1 MKNYI
6 YNNRKGLLLVSI
18 GFVSLFLLF
27 SLNFRTSQVDK
38 KRIKSLNEIEELSM
52 EEIKDITLDSYK
64 DEIKFYAKTFKIEE
78 NILYQELKNNYD
90 TLNINK
96 NMDIDKVL
104 IDFLFNLES
113 TNKKLFNNKITSGLG
128 TDKEYILSLIDYF
141 CSIYPNVDFT
151 IASSIAHIESG
162 FRAKTMLKNNNIFGG
177 MARGKLI
184 SYKTIEYGV
193 LKYIK
198 LLSESY
204 FGLGLNTVETIGK
217 KYNPVYEN
225 GVKKANPTWVKNV
238 NAVMDKYQNYTDFLN
253 ILELEEM

>member
-1 MKNYI
+1 
-6 YNNRKGLLLVSI
+6 
-18 GFVSLFLLF
+18 
-27 SLNFRTSQVDK
+27 
-38 KRIKSLNEIEELSM
+38 
-52 EEIKDITLDSYK
+52 
-64 DEIKFYAKTFKIEE
+64 
-78 NILYQELKNNYD
+78 
-90 TLNINK
+90 
-96 NMDIDKVL
+96 
-104 IDFLFNLES
+104 
-113 TNKKLFNNKITSGLG
+113 
-128 TDKEYILSLIDYF
+128 
-141 CSIYPNVDFT
+141 
-151 IASSIAHIESG
+151 
-162 FRAKTMLKNNNIFGG
+162 